1 MMTVAQCTTSRAMIR
16 PTDPGQFATLL
27 AKVDIGMATL
37 LQTSSTSEWLLQHL
51 SGFAPIGAGEFVI
64 GKTGSR

>member
-16 PTDPGQFATLL
+16 PTGPGQFATLL

-37 LQTSSTSEWLLQHL
+37 LQTSSTSEWLL
-51 SGFAPIGAGEFVI
+51 SGFAPIEAGEFVI
-64 GKTGSR
+64 GETCSR